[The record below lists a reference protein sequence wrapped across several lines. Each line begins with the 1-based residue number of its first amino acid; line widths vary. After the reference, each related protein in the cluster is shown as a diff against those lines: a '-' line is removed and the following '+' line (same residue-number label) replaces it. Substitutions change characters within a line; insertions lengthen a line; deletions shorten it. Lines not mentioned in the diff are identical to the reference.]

1 MKVWDDGVGHSI
13 ASNSCKSSSSAFD
26 GEMAFQAVDLSGIDI
41 LDVSFIIL
49 HHWLWVI
56 LFHNRNWERDRRRPT
71 TIFKEMTA
79 LSIETSTVGKNTLK
93 QKKTKK

>member
-49 HHWLWVI
+49 HH
-56 LFHNRNWERDRRRPT
+56 
-71 TIFKEMTA
+71 
-79 LSIETSTVGKNTLK
+79 
-93 QKKTKK
+93 